1 MADAGDETDWEDES
15 DSESENE
22 TEHQGGSNVDLD
34 ILRGRMD
41 GNIMAA
47 MSHHAHLIAGSV
59 FPLALIKRL
68 AESAMMVHFNRKYR
82 IHKEA
87 LRVLRHGIEFH
98 IIQMLAATGI
108 LAQHARRST
117 IRLDDMILAA
127 FLLNRARDDADDE

>member
-15 DSESENE
+15 DSESETE

-47 MSHHAHLIAGSV
+47 MSHHAHLIAGI
-59 FPLALIKRL
+59 FPRSPLSR
-68 AESAMMVHFNRKYR
+68 
-82 IHKEA
+82 EA